1 MGLPF
6 TLEKLLDVFG
16 KYNTAIWPMQVVAYV
31 LAVAALLLAVKRTRY
46 STGIIGA
53 ILCFFWLWAGIGFC
67 LLYFTKIYT
76 LAYVLGVLSI
86 IQAIL
91 FLAGVVK
98 GRLSFHFQ
106 PNLYSIVGGVFV
118 LYALAAYPLIGHAVG
133 HGYPRWPP
141 FGLVPC
147 PTTVFTF
154 GLLLWT
160 DRRVPKHLLLIPLID
175 GIGGVGPVFLGLVE
189 DAGLVIAAVLGTLMI
204 VYRDRKGPY

>member
-6 TLEKLLDVFG
+6 TLEQLLGVFG
-16 KYNTAIWPMQVVAYV
+16 KYNTAIWPMQVVAY
-31 LAVAALLLAVKRTRY
+31 LLGVAALFLAVKRTRY
-46 STGIIGA
+46 SAGIIGA

-67 LLYFTKIYT
+67 LLYFTQIYN

-91 FLAGVVK
+91 FLAGVLK
-98 GRLSFHFQ
+98 GRLSFRFQ
-106 PNLYSIVGGVFV
+106 PNLYSIVGAAFV
-118 LYALAAYPLIGHAVG
+118 VYALAAYPIIGHAAG
-133 HGYPRWPP
+133 HGYPQWPP

-160 DRRVPKHLLLIPLID
+160 DKRVPKHLLLIPLID
-175 GIGGVGPVFLGLVE
+175 GIGGVGPASLGLVE
-189 DAGLVIAAVLGTLMI
+189 DVGLVIAAVVGTVMI
-204 VYRDRKGPY
+204 VQRDRKRVD